1 MKSLAMTL
9 AITTAL
15 TGCTTMQY
23 APVSESDRTITSI
36 IEAKGLRKERIFT
49 GTRIWIAE
57 NFKSAKQVIEYEN
70 KEDGTII
77 GNGMI
82 NYPCQ
87 GGMDCL
93 VKADW
98 KVPFTMRV
106 DTKDEKFR
114 LTFTNINLSWP
125 ASYNSGIFSPAYN
138 GPVHNKYDLDVIKP
152 NLLKFG
158 NEITHSLNENT
169 SSSNW

>member
-1 MKSLAMTL
+1 MKFKMNIFITISL
-9 AITTAL
+9 L
-15 TGCTTMQY
+15 TGCASMQY
-23 APVSESDRTITSI
+23 EPVSENDRTITTI
-36 IEAKGLRKERIFT
+36 IEANGLKKEKIFN
-49 GTRIWIAE
+49 GTKIWIAE

-77 GNGMI
+77 GNGVI

-87 GGMDCL
+87 GGMDCI

-98 KVPFTMRV
+98 KVPFTVRV

-125 ASYNSGIFSPAYN
+125 ASYNSGILSPAYN

-152 NLLKFG
+152 KLLNFG
-158 NEITHSLNENT
+158 NEINQSLKGNSAT
-169 SSSNW
+169 SNW

>member
-1 MKSLAMTL
+1 MKRLTIAASIT
-9 AITTAL
+9 AIL
-15 TGCTTMQY
+15 TGCVSMQY
-23 APVSESDRTITSI
+23 EPISENDRTITSI
-36 IEAKGLRKERIFT
+36 TEAKGLPKEKIYT
-49 GTRIWIAE
+49 GAKIWIAE

-77 GNGMI
+77 GNGVV

-87 GGMDCL
+87 GGMDCI

-125 ASYNSGIFSPAYN
+125 ASYNSGILSPAHN
-138 GPVHNKYDLDVIKP
+138 GPVHNKYDLDAIKP
-152 NLLKFG
+152 ILLNLG
-158 NEITHSLNENT
+158 NEITKSLNNNNAT
-169 SSSNW
+169 SNW